1 MASPTRRELARAAAL
16 GAASLSFP
24 ALATAGRRRDDEVR
38 VACVGIRSRG
48 NAHIGG
54 FARLPGVKV
63 VALCDVDEKV
73 LADRLREAAE
83 KGRPADGY
91 TDLRKLLERDDID
104 AVSFGTPNH
113 LHALHTIWACQAGKH
128 VYVEKP
134 ISHNIWEGGQAV
146 KAARKYG
153 RIVQSGTQSRSS
165 HAIRDGIAWL
175 QGGNLGAITHAW
187 GTCFKPRK
195 SIGKVKGPQEVPAS
209 VHWDLYCGPRGE
221 MPLNRRSL
229 HYDWHWQ
236 MATGNGDLGNQGI
249 HQVDQCRWG
258 LGQQA
263 LAPRVFSVGG
273 RFGYDDDGDSPN
285 TQFIFL
291 DYDPAPMIF
300 EVRGLPK
307 DKAAAEQGNWGAGM
321 DRYAGSAIGAT
332 IHAEGGHLH
341 IPNYTSARAVDADGK
356 VVQEWRGADDHYQNF
371 VDAIRADDASLLN
384 GDIQEG
390 HLSSALCHMG
400 LDSHK
405 LGEEATPD
413 AITGA
418 LADAALTGADLCSEA
433 WGRFQGHME
442 AHGIDLAST
451 RATLGRTLRLD
462 PATEEY
468 LGDAEANTMRR
479 GTYAEGFVVPEEV

>member
-1 MASPTRRELARAAAL
+1 
-16 GAASLSFP
+16 
-24 ALATAGRRRDDEVR
+24 
-38 VACVGIRSRG
+38 
-48 NAHIGG
+48 
-54 FARLPGVKV
+54 
-63 VALCDVDEKV
+63 
-73 LADRLREAAE
+73 
-83 KGRPADGY
+83 
-91 TDLRKLLERDDID
+91 
-104 AVSFGTPNH
+104 
-113 LHALHTIWACQAGKH
+113 
-128 VYVEKP
+128 
-134 ISHNIWEGGQAV
+134 
-146 KAARKYG
+146 
-153 RIVQSGTQSRSS
+153 
-165 HAIRDGIAWL
+165 
-175 QGGNLGAITHAW
+175 
-187 GTCFKPRK
+187 
-195 SIGKVKGPQEVPAS
+195 
-209 VHWDLYCGPRGE
+209 
-221 MPLNRRSL
+221 
-229 HYDWHWQ
+229 
-236 MATGNGDLGNQGI
+236 
-249 HQVDQCRWG
+249 
-258 LGQQA
+258 
-263 LAPRVFSVGG
+263 
-273 RFGYDDDGDSPN
+273 
-285 TQFIFL
+285 
-291 DYDPAPMIF
+291 
-300 EVRGLPK
+300 
-307 DKAAAEQGNWGAGM
+307 M

-468 LGDAEANTMRR
+468 LGDAEANAMRR